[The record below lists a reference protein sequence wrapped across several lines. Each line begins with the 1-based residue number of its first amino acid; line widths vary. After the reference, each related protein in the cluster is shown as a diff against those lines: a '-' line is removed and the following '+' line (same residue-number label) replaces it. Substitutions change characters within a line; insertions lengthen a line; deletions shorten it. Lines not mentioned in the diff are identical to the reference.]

1 MIYSKII
8 FFCHLRLVKE
18 IIFQELVIG
27 KMNIKIKDGEKLKLQ
42 DKFDV
47 IYFECHWILK
57 KVGILNKAAL
67 C

>member
-1 MIYSKII
+1 MYDI
-8 FFCHLRLVKE
+8 FQNNILLSFTISKE

-47 IYFECHWILK
+47 IYFE
-57 KVGILNKAAL
+57 
-67 C
+67 

>member
-47 IYFECHWILK
+47 IYF
-57 KVGILNKAAL
+57 A
-67 C
+67 

>member
-1 MIYSKII
+1 MIYSKIT

-47 IYFECHWILK
+47 IYFE
-57 KVGILNKAAL
+57 
-67 C
+67 